1 MARKIKK
8 PKPPPLSVT
17 DGALYL
23 LFFLLCFAWM
33 VSSYFVY
40 HHFQAMI
47 AGADSGARMWNN
59 YKTEWGW
66 MVFPVCS
73 AMAGAFIFAIWYPT
87 PLFGNPK
94 VRYGQYPYHEYAPL
108 FSRTLPLREHQPELF
123 AHKRRQTLIAL
134 AAFVLALLL
143 GLPGLCPRDVL
154 MEDGSIAHHD
164 TLNRCTETVLP
175 DDIRSVTFTTR
186 HRELSKSGT
195 YWDFYVAANGY
206 VFNSGNFIGADADG
220 LRFLLQFRKDMERRG
235 VPIQFASDDP
245 DTHLSPRELLPM
257 IAADLGY
264 DSEETALLYELF
276 DGA

>member
-17 DGALYL
+17 DGTLYL

-59 YKTEWGW
+59 YKAAWGW
-66 MVFPVCS
+66 MVFPVVS
-73 AMAGAFIFAIWYPT
+73 AIAGAFVFAIWYPT

-108 FSRTLPLREHQPELF
+108 FSRTLPLREHRPELF
-123 AHKRRQTLIAL
+123 AQKRRQTLLAL
-134 AAFVLALLL
+134 AAFALALLL
-143 GLPGLCPRDVL
+143 GLPGLCQRDVL
-154 MEDGSIAHHD
+154 MEDGTIAHYD
-164 TLNRCTETVLP
+164 VLNRCSEAVLP
-175 DDIRSVTFTTR
+175 ADIRSVTFATR

-195 YWDFYVAANGY
+195 YWDFYVTANGY
-206 VFNSGNFIGADADG
+206 FFNSDNFIGDDADG
-220 LRFLLQFRKDMERRG
+220 LRYLLQFRNDMERRG

-245 DTHLSPRELLPM
+245 ATHLSVRELLPM
-257 IAADLGY
+257 VAADLGY